1 MWHQS
6 LFDRMSFVVRSKVG
20 AAEEGLTNIMP
31 LKTKNGLF
39 DPHCGLDPSASFHYP
54 LFFQQNSIGNQ
65 IALP

>member
-1 MWHQS
+1 
-6 LFDRMSFVVRSKVG
+6 VVLSKVG

-31 LKTKNGLF
+31 LKTKNGLS
-39 DPHCGLDPSASFHYP
+39 DPHCGLDSPPRAYYP